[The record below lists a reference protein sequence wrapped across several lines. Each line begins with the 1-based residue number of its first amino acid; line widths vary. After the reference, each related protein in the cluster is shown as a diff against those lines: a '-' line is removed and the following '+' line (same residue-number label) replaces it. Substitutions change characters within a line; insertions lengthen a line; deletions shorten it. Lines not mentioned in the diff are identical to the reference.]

1 MAKSARFQ
9 MFKARLPSQNSGRS
23 VTSTGSTEVQSS
35 SSLGS
40 LTTDEKLRHLGA
52 SALDVLEDQL
62 KAGNTRVALALLK
75 QVQEESCP
83 SSATTVAEAIRVI
96 ATEVE
101 LTHLLQRLDPN
112 RDHPLAKAMRLLW
125 GEEDDGEQ

>member
-1 MAKSARFQ
+1 MARETVNRWRHHHPLFMAE
-9 MFKARLPSQNSGRS
+9 LGRRRVDS
-23 VTSTGSTEVQSS
+23 WHATR
-35 SSLGS
+35 
-40 LTTDEKLRHLGA
+40 EKLRHLGA

-83 SSATTVAEAIRVI
+83 SSATTVAEAISEI
-96 ATEVE
+96 AMREE

-125 GEEDDGEQ
+125 GEDDDGEQ